1 VHVRWLIPVGAA
13 AASIA
18 HVVVAA
24 QYMTVEQAQKSAFP
38 AATQFVPMAEPDA
51 ATAAALGAAAGW
63 SPRIF
68 DARSADAHL
77 GYLIIDQVIGK
88 SELIT
93 FAASIDA
100 NGAIASVEILEYHES
115 HGGEVRLAGWRKQ
128 FVGKTVADPVM
139 LNKDIKNISGATL
152 SCQHLTDGIKRLLK
166 YYQLSLAKV

>member
-1 VHVRWLIPVGAA
+1 MHVRWLIPASA

-18 HVVVAA
+18 HVAVAA
-24 QYMTVEQAQKSAFP
+24 QYMTAEQAQKSAFP
-38 AATQFVPMAEPDA
+38 AATQFLPLAEPDA
-51 ATAAALGAAAGW
+51 ATAAALGAATGW

-68 DARSADAHL
+68 DARSDDAHM
-77 GYLIIDQVIGK
+77 GYVVIDQVIGK

-93 FAASIDA
+93 YAVSIDA
-100 NGAIASVEILEYHES
+100 KGAVASVEILEYRES

-128 FVGKTVADPVM
+128 FVGKTAADPVA

-166 YYQLSLAKV
+166 YYQQSLAKV

>member
-1 VHVRWLIPVGAA
+1 MHVRWLIPAGAA

-18 HVVVAA
+18 HVAVAA

-38 AATQFVPMAEPDA
+38 AATQFVALAEPDA
-51 ATAAALGAAAGW
+51 ASAAALGATTGW

-77 GYLIIDQVIGK
+77 GYVIIDQVIGK

-93 FAASIDA
+93 YAASIDPK
-100 NGAIASVEILEYHES
+100 GAIVAVEILEYRES

-128 FVGKTVADPVM
+128 FVGKTAADPVT

-152 SCQHLTDGIKRLLK
+152 SCQHLTDGIKRLLT
-166 YYQLSLAKV
+166 YYQQSLAKV